1 MSKKPTIEPKAEQ
14 IDRRKVPSL
23 LARKYMKDYEA
34 SLADFPDDK
43 KIDFLEHLLECL
55 DIFERYIADPTP
67 ENYMIY
73 ADKENAFLKIHGKRL
88 KMYNQTRMYLYYG
101 DSQVLVE
108 KEIYTVDEWNNLG
121 KSQKLSSDEFVDF
134 ISLCKNSLNLERQY
148 LWLAQTPED
157 EKVAEKIVKE
167 DLSGITNVKDGK
179 IKKREAQ
186 DKLTR
191 LTQEQTVLFTRFLQE
206 ERFFLNE
213 SHINKVD
220 FKKFKTYHTKIN
232 LKEISDLLTKL
243 QMAVN
248 KAYKEID
255 HPPAP
260 LHEGS

>member
-1 MSKKPTIEPKAEQ
+1 
-14 IDRRKVPSL
+14 
-23 LARKYMKDYEA
+23 
-34 SLADFPDDK
+34 
-43 KIDFLEHLLECL
+43 
-55 DIFERYIADPTP
+55 
-67 ENYMIY
+67 
-73 ADKENAFLKIHGKRL
+73 
-88 KMYNQTRMYLYYG
+88 
-101 DSQVLVE
+101 
-108 KEIYTVDEWNNLG
+108 
-121 KSQKLSSDEFVDF
+121 
-134 ISLCKNSLNLERQY
+134 
-148 LWLAQTPED
+148 
-157 EKVAEKIVKE
+157 
-167 DLSGITNVKDGK
+167 LSGITNVKDGK

-220 FKKFKTYHTKIN
+220 LGKAIEILTGYSQHTIRQDFKKFKTYHTKIN